1 MILGLGIELEKESL
15 ETMLETTVLTL
26 PGLHWPL
33 SVSPSHSS
41 ANTCHFENFYC
52 LVEPWGLSHEIFTIH
67 TTH

>member
-1 MILGLGIELEKESL
+1 MILGLGIEMEKGSL
-15 ETMLETTVLTL
+15 ETVLETTVLTL

-41 ANTCHFENFYC
+41 ANTRHFENFYF
-52 LVEPWGLSHEIFTIH
+52 LLELRGLSHAIFTVH